1 MTGHTFPLIEV
12 RGSAYEMGRQHGE
25 QAAALIR
32 RYLLLIERLTGKP
45 SDELCRNARQF
56 LPRME
61 ALSPA
66 LVQEVRGLAEG
77 AAISFDE
84 ALLCQVR
91 MEAAHTWPESGAAMP
106 SEGCTAFALRG
117 AATADGSLLV
127 GQNQDLEPEF
137 ADISILL
144 RVAPDDGRPR
154 ALLYTF
160 AGQLG
165 YFGMNAHGVCNYA
178 NSVYDFRWQ
187 PGLAHYPLKRRILEQ
202 RTVSEATDLFR
213 RHAVCSAA
221 NTMLGDGEGDM
232 AGVEVRPIEGV
243 AVWRGEHPDAIVHT
257 NHYLTEAFIPF
268 ETGTLPDSFARY
280 RRMTELV
287 REHWGRITVEHMQ
300 AFLADHQGESEGG
313 SGATHGAICRH
324 GLRGMHTTSGHIAEP
339 QKGVVHIRRGHGCL
353 GTWTTYTI

>member
-12 RGSAYEMGRQHGE
+12 RGSAYELGRQHGE

-32 RYLLLIERLTGKP
+32 RYLLLIERLTGRTR
-45 SDELCRNARQF
+45 DELCRNALQF

-66 LVQEVRGLAEG
+66 FVQEVRGLAEG

-91 MEAAHTWPESGAAMP
+91 MEAAHSWSASGA
-106 SEGCTAFALRG
+106 
-117 AATADGSLLV
+117 ADGSLLV
-127 GQNQDLEPEF
+127 GQNQDLEPEY
-137 ADISILL
+137 ADVSILL

-165 YFGMNAHGVCNYA
+165 YFGMNEHGVCNYA

-213 RHAVCSAA
+213 QHAVCSAA

-232 AGVEVRPIEGV
+232 ASVEVRPIEGV
-243 AVWRGEHPDAIVHT
+243 EVWRGENPDAIVHT

-268 ETGTLPDSFARY
+268 ESGSLPDSFARY

-287 REHWGRITVEHMQ
+287 REHWGRITVEHVQ
-300 AFLADHQGESEGG
+300 AFLADHQGESEG
-313 SGATHGAICRH
+313 HRGAICRH